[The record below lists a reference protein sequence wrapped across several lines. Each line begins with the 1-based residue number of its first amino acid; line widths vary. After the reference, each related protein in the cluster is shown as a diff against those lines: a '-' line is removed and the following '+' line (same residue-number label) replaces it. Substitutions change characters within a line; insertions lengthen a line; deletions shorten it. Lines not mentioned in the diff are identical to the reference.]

1 MGSPKGRRPPIID
14 ANATLEEHA
23 AAAKEAIAESL
34 ANPPAGW
41 TATPEQ
47 QQHIAA
53 YAAWLFG
60 VD

>member
-1 MGSPKGRRPPIID
+1 VKLLTID
-14 ANATLEEHA
+14 STPAEHA

-47 QQHIAA
+47 QQSVAA
-53 YAAWLFG
+53 YAASLFG
-60 VD
+60 VE